1 MIVFNKLWDL
11 MKEKNISE
19 SQFQLKKE
27 GGIDSRTIQRLRAN
41 HSVETRTLIRLCS
54 VLDCRMENIAEYVS
68 DE

>member
-27 GGIDSRTIQRLRAN
+27 GGIDSRTIQRLQAN